1 MEMTVTFD
9 SNITEAHS
17 SFTCRPSEAEI
28 KEQKNQ
34 KQKQTTQRVVAFE
47 REVQK
52 IIIYCKI
59 FLISRRKNG
68 QHFLHK
74 NIEYFTHK
82 KMLI

>member
-52 IIIYCKI
+52 IIILLQNLFNQPEKEWTA
-59 FLISRRKNG
+59 FSS
-68 QHFLHK
+68 
-74 NIEYFTHK
+74 
-82 KMLI
+82 